1 MAELLPARELVLVAA
16 VETPVSRFGSPALM
30 RVASEGNSLH
40 TPYVA
45 SSGCRCHASLR
56 MHMAVGSLQVNS
68 LVLSEQVCV
77 VSECNV

>member
-1 MAELLPARELVLVAA
+1 MHSSEHTPARDLVLVAA

-45 SSGCRCHASLR
+45 SSGWRCRACLDRTQLS
-56 MHMAVGSLQVNS
+56 
-68 LVLSEQVCV
+68 VLSR
-77 VSECNV
+77 